1 MVLAPYSLRI
11 SDLCSRMKR
20 QLLECGEKYGAAPAR
35 DMERYLSSL
44 SGVGVLT
51 ALDLS
56 AVILD
61 LEFGQKK
68 A

>member
-1 MVLAPYSLRI
+1 
-11 SDLCSRMKR
+11 MKR